1 MNVRKTLGGALFGM
15 GCAVAFVG
23 LLATAL
29 PMIPNDQLR
38 LVLSSF
44 EMPSENWFVNAVNGA
59 MTYALQ
65 NCYGVLLA
73 GLVLMLAGVPL
84 MLVRDARGRGRSRP
98 SPYSRPQAAREQ
110 PAARP
115 QEPIWQRTPQASP
128 DPFDDPFDDAAVQAL
143 LTPRMPDAAAAI
155 PVTYAPP
162 PILPPSNAEE
172 APPAPFAPEAPEAP
186 APEPPVAEAPAPP
199 ASEPSMPACPGPA
212 SQSGSR
218 VVIRSTVASRPRPDE
233 APPAQRPSGKVVLDG
248 VAYEPNE
255 PPKEENAA
263 QQPSSRIRST
273 MGRHTV

>member
-84 MLVRDARGRGRSRP
+84 MLVRDTRSRGRSRP
-98 SPYSRPQAAREQ
+98 SPYSRPQAARER
-110 PAARP
+110 PEARP
-115 QEPIWQRTPQASP
+115 QEPLWQRTPQASP
-128 DPFDDPFDDAAVQAL
+128 DPFDDPFDDEAVQAL

-172 APPAPFAPEAPEAP
+172 APPAPFAPEAP
-186 APEPPVAEAPAPP
+186 APEPP
-199 ASEPSMPACPGPA
+199 ASEPPMPARPGPA

-218 VVIRSTVASRPRPDE
+218 VVIRSTVASRPLPDE
-233 APPAQRPSGKVVLDG
+233 APPAQRPSGKVILDG